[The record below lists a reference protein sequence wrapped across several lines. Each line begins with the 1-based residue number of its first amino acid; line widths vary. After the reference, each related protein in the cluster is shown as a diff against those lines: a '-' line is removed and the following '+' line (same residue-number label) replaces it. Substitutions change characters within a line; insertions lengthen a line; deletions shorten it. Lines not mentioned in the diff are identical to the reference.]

1 MYDLDSYV
9 TIYKRII
16 DIYISG
22 HRNILVIEYFLL
34 NYMAYIYFY
43 LDAGTGYLKACAIA
57 VLIYIEILE
66 RT

>member
-34 NYMAYIYFY
+34 NYMAYIYLY